1 MCLQEVAEDPQMGD
15 EAEANARTT
24 PVPEER
30 PRYAFD
36 EGDSAGSERSAARL
50 QAESMQNEFR
60 KVEKRKVEK

>member
-36 EGDSAGSERSAARL
+36 EGDSVALELNSAG
-50 QAESMQNEFR
+50 
-60 KVEKRKVEK
+60 EKWKS